1 MNYNDLQNLTNIYN
15 TLLLVS
21 TRGEDTVLMGN
32 CLTVLRNFVL
42 TKKEEFENNQ
52 NIKAE
57 EG

>member
-21 TRGEDTVLMGN
+21 TRGEDTILMGN
-32 CLTVLRNFVL
+32 CLSALRAFVL

-52 NIKAE
+52 NIKVE

>member
-1 MNYNDLQNLTNIYN
+1 MNYKDLETLTNIYN
-15 TLLLVS
+15 TLLLIS

-42 TKKEEFENNQ
+42 IKKEEFENNQ
-52 NIKAE
+52 NTKAE

>member
-32 CLTVLRNFVL
+32 CLSALRNFVL

>member
-32 CLTVLRNFVL
+32 CLTALRNFVL
-42 TKKEEFENNQ
+42 TKKEEFEKNQ
-52 NIKAE
+52 NTKAE